1 MDNSNNDLAK
11 IIETEYEEPEYTGG
25 QQITPHGII
34 NDKGE
39 IIPRAKN
46 EARPNLSPEDE
57 YTIDMWN
64 KQMSRDFPTIDPV
77 WIDMIS
83 TFAYLHPEEAE
94 EFARTETLKKANGTA
109 AFSATPPN
117 LFKEMEEKYQRVYI

>member
-1 MDNSNNDLAK
+1 MDNSNTDLAK

-94 EFARTETLKKANGTA
+94 EFARTETLKKGE
-109 AFSATPPN
+109 TPNPFVPTPKP
-117 LFKEMEEKYQRVYI
+117 FKEMEEKYQRVFI

>member
-1 MDNSNNDLAK
+1 MDNSNTDLAK
-11 IIETEYEEPEYTGG
+11 VSETEYTGG

-64 KQMSRDFPTIDPV
+64 KQMSRDFPTVDPV

-94 EFARTETLKKANGTA
+94 EFARTETLKE
-109 AFSATPPN
+109 SETPNPFVPTPN
-117 LFKEMEEKYQRVYI
+117 PFKEMEEKYQRVFT

>member
-1 MDNSNNDLAK
+1 MDNSNTDLAK
-11 IIETEYEEPEYTGG
+11 VIETEYTGG

-64 KQMSRDFPTIDPV
+64 KQMSRDFPTVDPV

-94 EFARTETLKKANGTA
+94 EFARTETLKKNE
-109 AFSATPPN
+109 TPNPFVPTPN
-117 LFKEMEEKYQRVYI
+117 PFKEMEEKYQRVFI